1 MSQGQPHVAAIMR
14 TGTGA
19 AINFNFGFVPH
30 AVTLN
35 NTTGNCIGYWND
47 LMPDAS
53 MQKIVDSG
61 AGATDISFVTAQGVT
76 PYSGANGGEALTGT
90 FFLVAG
96 TRNITGASS
105 KFASE
110 LEVGDL
116 IKIGPD
122 ELRVDS
128 VASDTVATVAEPA
141 STTSTNVKGYRLTRS
156 GGGITLGTDV
166 DLNVNN
172 EVLYVTAWR

>member
-53 MQKIVDSG
+53 MQKVVDSG
-61 AGATDISFVTAQGVT
+61 AGATDISFVTVQGVT
-76 PYSGANGGEALTGT
+76 PYSGAGDGEALSGT
-90 FFLVAG
+90 VSTVAG
-96 TRNITGASS
+96 TRNLTGASS
-105 KFASE
+105 KFTWE

-116 IKIGPD
+116 IKVGPD
-122 ELRVDS
+122 ELHVDS
-128 VASDTVATVAEPA
+128 IASNTAATVSEPA
-141 STTSTNVKGYRLTRS
+141 SVTSTAVKGYRLTRS

>member
-1 MSQGQPHVAAIMR
+1 MR

-47 LMPDAS
+47 RMADAS
-53 MQKIVDSG
+53 MQKVVDSG

-90 FFLVAG
+90 FFLAAG
-96 TRNITGASS
+96 TRSITGVMT

-116 IKIGPD
+116 IKVGPD
-122 ELRVDS
+122 ELHVDS
-128 VASDTVATVAEPA
+128 IASNTAATVSEPA
-141 STTSTNVKGYRLTRS
+141 SVTSTAVPCYRLTRS

>member
-76 PYSGANGGEALTGT
+76 PYLGANGGEALTGT
-90 FFLVAG
+90 VLVTAG
-96 TRNITGASS
+96 TRNIAGAMT

-116 IKIGPD
+116 IKVGPD
-122 ELRVDS
+122 EPHVDS
-128 VASDTVATVAEPA
+128 IASNTAATVSEPA
-141 STTSTNVKGYRLTRS
+141 SVTSTAVPCYRLTRS

>member
-1 MSQGQPHVAAIMR
+1 M
-14 TGTGA
+14 T
-19 AINFNFGFVPH
+19 
-30 AVTLN
+30 
-35 NTTGNCIGYWND
+35 
-47 LMPDAS
+47 
-53 MQKIVDSG
+53 
-61 AGATDISFVTAQGVT
+61 
-76 PYSGANGGEALTGT
+76 
-90 FFLVAG
+90 
-96 TRNITGASS
+96 

-172 EVLYVTAWR
+172 ETLYVTAWR

>member
-14 TGTGA
+14 IGTGA

-30 AVTLN
+30 AVALN
-35 NTTGNCIGYWND
+35 NTTGNCTAYWND
-47 LMPDAS
+47 QMPDAS

-61 AGATDISFVTAQGVT
+61 AGTTDISFITGQGVT
-76 PYSGANGGEALTGT
+76 PYSGADGGEALGVVAS
-90 FFLVAG
+90 VAG
-96 TRNITGASS
+96 TRNISGAGT
-105 KFASE
+105 KFTSD
-110 LEVGDL
+110 LVVGDL

-128 VASDTVATVAEPA
+128 VVSDTAATVVEPA
-141 STTSTNVKGYRLTRS
+141 SATSTAVPCYRLTRS